1 MFLKL
6 ALSGFE
12 PAIIMPSLTF
22 MSFAKFKSQAHF
34 KHIEGR
40 PFCHFPGHNEPML
53 LNYRMRSFCTA
64 KLKKH
69 NSSIVTPDNKTID
82 L

>member
-1 MFLKL
+1 
-6 ALSGFE
+6 
-12 PAIIMPSLTF
+12 

-53 LNYRMRSFCTA
+53 YAAQLQRDEQSGKN
-64 KLKKH
+64 
-69 NSSIVTPDNKTID
+69 TIH
-82 L
+82 LL

>member
-53 LNYRMRSFCTA
+53 YAAQLQSRDEQS
-64 KLKKH
+64 
-69 NSSIVTPDNKTID
+69 
-82 L
+82 